1 MDNKTT
7 ITVGAIA
14 GSVYAAQMILA
25 PSMYLDMDGQKS
37 NSDNTALCR
46 AVGGGIAGLTT
57 AAVLASRSESN
68 EVQMVSIKAMC
79 TAMSV
84 WSVNNVMRV
93 MDRGSFQSKIDTTTC
108 CVLGG
113 LFFAALFALY
123 SFLFVSCS
131 EKVLTNF
138 VYSVGN
144 KKEFAGKLAAY
155 TCQCSTQVIFAIMV
169 ASQPSCSILNFQL
182 TLSSGN
188 SN

>member
-1 MDNKTT
+1 MIRGNSSQKPVLAKKKNVTKVAEKSIMDNKTT

-113 LFFAALFALY
+113 LFFAALFA
-123 SFLFVSCS
+123 S
-131 EKVLTNF
+131 E
-138 VYSVGN
+138 
-144 KKEFAGKLAAY
+144 E
-155 TCQCSTQVIFAIMV
+155 
-169 ASQPSCSILNFQL
+169 
-182 TLSSGN
+182 
-188 SN
+188 